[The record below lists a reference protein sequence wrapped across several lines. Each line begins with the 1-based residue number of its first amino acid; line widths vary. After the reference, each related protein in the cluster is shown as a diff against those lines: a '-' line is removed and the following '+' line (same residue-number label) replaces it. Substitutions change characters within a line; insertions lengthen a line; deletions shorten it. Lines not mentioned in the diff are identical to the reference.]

1 LPAKSVA
8 ACLGFAALALLARPT
23 HAKAPLPTVL
33 LYPASPADVAAT
45 VDLRTRLRLDG
56 QVQVLTYDPES
67 AAVRRAASDFAHPEW
82 LTGTFSNDGV
92 RYSLARALGAAFYI
106 VVGPGRQPDSTH
118 LELVDTTPAALAFD
132 WYGTNRQFG
141 ARALESQIQAALAH
155 PAAGPVESIA
165 AEPVPPTPLPP
176 SVVVPPV
183 QTATAPP
190 LVAAPP
196 AAIVPP
202 LVVMPPVQIAA
213 APEPAA
219 PPVVT
224 PPASVIVVPPAP
236 VVAVPPVQIATVPK
250 PVPVVAAPPAVVV
263 PSSEAASP
271 VPVAAPPVQV
281 AVPKPAPIAPLP
293 VVPPVPI
300 VAVPP
305 VAAVPPVVVAP
316 PVPVA
321 VVPEALP
328 VPAAPLPLLT
338 TGRPETVVPAQ
349 LPNPIITPERVA
361 ARPVP
366 PTVSLPL
373 PKPSAVPTTP
383 APPTVAA
390 LPPLPLKLPE
400 QVAPRPVPAAPP
412 TQMARVFPP
421 ALPTPQ
427 VAPAIELP
435 AEPIPAKPIPDDAA
449 PIAAAPIPVLKLPS
463 AKAPDLAPIR
473 SLLAQGDAA
482 MDGGDFVSAIS
493 FYRQAINGVPL
504 SVVPRLKLAQAYQ
517 KSGLNDKALDEAK
530 RAVEISPEDDSL
542 QKFLAQ
548 MDQDSGNSDGS
559 LARARALV
567 DRDPANAGAHSDL
580 AEASW
585 NSGDLRGAETEY
597 QSAKKLSPAG
607 DHTAD
612 AHLAQLYA
620 AQGRY
625 DDSLAALKS
634 AGGAGYLLALKI
646 VRSRSET
653 LSGTID
659 ASRSAFAKGT
669 RTREQFY
676 DTAKKT
682 SADAQALADFVT
694 QLKPLPAYKLSHLHR
709 VLSAN
714 LLAQEA
720 ATLVSM
726 IETGSAVTEAT
737 VADLDKS
744 AMTEMLTARAAEEKL
759 GLWAHPVQDGKR

>member
-1 LPAKSVA
+1 MSAKSVA
-8 ACLGFAALALLARPT
+8 ACLGLAALALLARPS

-33 LYPASPADVAAT
+33 LYPASPADVAAV

-67 AAVRRAASDFAHPEW
+67 AAVRRAAEESAHPEW
-82 LTGTFSNDGV
+82 LAGALSNEGA

-132 WYGTNRQFG
+132 WYGTNRQYG

-155 PAAGPVESIA
+155 PVAGAIESIA
-165 AEPVPPTPLPP
+165 AAPITSTPLPAAPPVQTATAPPPVVALPVPVVPVPPVQIAVVPPTP
-176 SVVVPPV
+176 VVPPV

-190 LVAAPP
+190 PVETVP
-196 AAIVPP
+196 AVIVPP
-202 LVVMPPVQIAA
+202 VAVIPPVQIAA
-213 APEPAA
+213 
-219 PPVVT
+219 
-224 PPASVIVVPPAP
+224 
-236 VVAVPPVQIATVPK
+236 
-250 PVPVVAAPPAVVV
+250 
-263 PSSEAASP
+263 
-271 VPVAAPPVQV
+271 
-281 AVPKPAPIAPLP
+281 
-293 VVPPVPI
+293 
-300 VAVPP
+300 
-305 VAAVPPVVVAP
+305 
-316 PVPVA
+316 
-321 VVPEALP
+321 VPEP
-328 VPAAPLPLLT
+328 VPAAPLPLLS
-338 TGRPETVVPAQ
+338 TGRPETAAPVGP
-349 LPNPIITPERVA
+349 PKTIITPERVV
-361 ARPVP
+361 ARAVPLPVP
-366 PTVSLPL
+366 IVTL
-373 PKPSAVPTTP
+373 PKPVAVP
-383 APPTVAA
+383 APVAVAA
-390 LPPLPLKLPE
+390 LPALPLKLPE
-400 QVAPRPVPAAPP
+400 QVLPRPVPAAPP

-421 ALPTPQ
+421 ALPIPKI
-427 VAPAIELP
+427 APAIEPP
-435 AEPIPAKPIPDDAA
+435 AGIVPDEAV
-449 PIAAAPIPVLKLPS
+449 PIAAAPAPVPLLKVPA
-463 AKAPDLAPIR
+463 AKAPDLAPVLP
-473 SLLAQGDAA
+473 LLAQGDSA
-482 MDGGDFVSAIS
+482 MDGGDLVSAIS

-559 LARARALV
+559 LARTRALV
-567 DRDPANAGAHSDL
+567 ERDPANAVAHSDL
-580 AEASW
+580 AEALW

-597 QSAKKLSPAG
+597 QTAKKLSPAT
-607 DHTAD
+607 DHLAD

-625 DDSLAALKS
+625 DDSLDALKA
-634 AGGAGYLLALKI
+634 AGGEGYPLALKI

-653 LSGTID
+653 LSSTID
-659 ASRSAFAKGT
+659 ASRGAFAKG
-669 RTREQFY
+669 RITREQFY

-682 SADAQALADFVT
+682 SADAQALADFVS

-726 IETGSAVTEAT
+726 IETGSDATAAT
-737 VADLDKS
+737 VSDLDKS

-759 GLWAHPVQDGKR
+759 GLWARPVQDGKR

>member
-1 LPAKSVA
+1 MPAKSVA
-8 ACLGFAALALLARPT
+8 AYLGLAALALLARPS

-33 LYPASPADVAAT
+33 LYPASPADVAAA

-67 AAVRRAASDFAHPEW
+67 SAVRRAASDFSHPEW
-82 LTGTFSNDGV
+82 LTGAFSNEGV
-92 RYSLARALGAAFYI
+92 RYSLARALGASFYI

-132 WYGTNRQFG
+132 WYGTNRQYG

-155 PAAGPVESIA
+155 PSADAGESIA
-165 AEPVPPTPLPP
+165 AAPVTSTPLP
-176 SVVVPPV
+176 
-183 QTATAPP
+183 AAPP
-190 LVAAPP
+190 LISPPVAVA
-196 AAIVPP
+196 
-202 LVVMPPVQIAA
+202 PPVQIAA
-213 APEPAA
+213 AP
-219 PPVVT
+219 PVVT
-224 PPASVIVVPPAP
+224 PPVPAALPIAVAP
-236 VVAVPPVQIATVPK
+236 LVPVAVIPA
-250 PVPVVAAPPAVVV
+250 PVPVVAAPSVPVVALPPAVTV
-263 PSSEAASP
+263 PSIVS
-271 VPVAAPPVQV
+271 APPVQ
-281 AVPKPAPIAPLP
+281 IA
-293 VVPPVPI
+293 VVP
-300 VAVPP
+300 A
-305 VAAVPPVVVAP
+305 

-321 VVPEALP
+321 VVPP
-328 VPAAPLPLLT
+328 VPTAPLPLLA
-338 TGRPETVVPAQ
+338 TGRPQTAAPLEPPKT
-349 LPNPIITPERVA
+349 IITPERVV
-361 ARPVP
+361 ARALPPPVS
-366 PTVSLPL
+366 VPL
-373 PKPSAVPTTP
+373 PKPAAVPTAP
-383 APPTVAA
+383 APVAVA
-390 LPPLPLKLPE
+390 VLPPLPLKLQE
-400 QVAPRPVPAAPP
+400 QVAPRPVPPVVPPP

-421 ALPTPQ
+421 ALPTPE
-427 VAPAIELP
+427 VAPAIEPP
-435 AEPIPAKPIPDDAA
+435 AGPTPDDNA
-449 PIAAAPIPVLKLPS
+449 PIAAAPVPILKRPS
-463 AKAPDLAPIR
+463 AKAPDLTPVQP
-473 SLLAQGDAA
+473 LLAQGDAA

-504 SVVPRLKLAQAYQ
+504 NVVPRLKLAQAYL

-559 LARARALV
+559 LVRARALV
-567 DRDPANAGAHSDL
+567 ERDPANAGAHSDL
-580 AEASW
+580 AEALW

-597 QSAKKLSPAG
+597 QTAKTLSPAG
-607 DHTAD
+607 DHVAD

-625 DDSLAALKS
+625 DDSLQALKA
-634 AGGAGYLLALKI
+634 AGGEGYLLALKI

-653 LSGTID
+653 LSSTIE

-669 RTREQFY
+669 ITREQFY

-682 SADAQALADFVT
+682 SADAQALADFVA

-726 IETGSAVTEAT
+726 IETGSDAT
-737 VADLDKS
+737 ASTVSDLDKS

-759 GLWAHPVQDGKR
+759 GLWPRAVQDGKR

>member
-1 LPAKSVA
+1 MSAKSVA

-67 AAVRRAASDFAHPEW
+67 AAVRRVSEESAHPEW
-82 LTGTFSNDGV
+82 VTGPLTNEGA

-132 WYGTNRQFG
+132 WYGTNRQYG

-155 PAAGPVESIA
+155 PAAEAIESIA
-165 AEPVPPTPLPP
+165 AAPVTPTPLP
-176 SVVVPPV
+176 VAPPV
-183 QTATAPP
+183 QTATAPLP
-190 LVAAPP
+190 AATPPVMTPSVPAVTVPPAQTATVPPPVVTAPSVSAPP
-196 AAIVPP
+196 VA
-202 LVVMPPVQIAA
+202 VVPPVQIAA
-213 APEPAA
+213 
-219 PPVVT
+219 V
-224 PPASVIVVPPAP
+224 PAP
-236 VVAVPPVQIATVPK
+236 VPD
-250 PVPVVAAPPAVVV
+250 
-263 PSSEAASP
+263 
-271 VPVAAPPVQV
+271 
-281 AVPKPAPIAPLP
+281 
-293 VVPPVPI
+293 
-300 VAVPP
+300 
-305 VAAVPPVVVAP
+305 
-316 PVPVA
+316 
-321 VVPEALP
+321 VVPEAPP
-328 VPAAPLPLLT
+328 VPAAPLALLA
-338 TGRPETVVPAQ
+338 TGRPETAAPAP
-349 LPNPIITPERVA
+349 LPKTIITPERVV
-361 ARPVP
+361 ARAIPLPV
-366 PTVSLPL
+366 PL
-373 PKPSAVPTTP
+373 PKPTAVPTAP
-383 APPTVAA
+383 APVAVATLPA
-390 LPPLPLKLPE
+390 LPLTLPE
-400 QVAPRPVPAAPP
+400 QVVPRPVSAAPP
-412 TQMARVFPP
+412 TQIARVFPP
-421 ALPTPQ
+421 SLPTPQ
-427 VAPAIELP
+427 ITPAIEPP
-435 AEPIPAKPIPDDAA
+435 AGPVPDEAVPIATL
-449 PIAAAPIPVLKLPS
+449 PIAAAPVPLLKVPA
-463 AKAPDLAPIR
+463 AKAPDLAPILP
-473 SLLAQGDAA
+473 LLAQGDAA
-482 MDGGDFVSAIS
+482 MDGGDLVSAIS

-580 AEASW
+580 AEALW

-597 QSAKKLSPAG
+597 QTAKKLSPAT
-607 DHTAD
+607 DHLAD

-625 DDSLAALKS
+625 DDSLAALKA
-634 AGGAGYLLALKI
+634 AGGAGYPLALKI

-653 LSGTID
+653 LSSAID
-659 ASRSAFAKGT
+659 ASRSAFAKG
-669 RTREQFY
+669 RITREQFY

-682 SADAQALADFVT
+682 SADAQALADFVS

-726 IETGSAVTEAT
+726 IETGSEAT
-737 VADLDKS
+737 AATVSDLDKS

-759 GLWAHPVQDGKR
+759 GLWARPVQDGKR

>member
-1 LPAKSVA
+1 M
-8 ACLGFAALALLARPT
+8 
-23 HAKAPLPTVL
+23 L
-33 LYPASPADVAAT
+33 LYPASPADVAAA

-67 AAVRRAASDFAHPEW
+67 AAVHRAASDFAHPEW
-82 LTGTFSNDGV
+82 LTGAFTNEGV
-92 RYSLARALGAAFYI
+92 RYSLARALGASFYI

-118 LELVDTTPAALAFD
+118 LELVDTTPAALTFD
-132 WYGTNRQFG
+132 WYGTNRQYG

-155 PAAGPVESIA
+155 PAADAGESIA
-165 AEPVPPTPLPP
+165 AAPVTPTPLP
-176 SVVVPPV
+176 
-183 QTATAPP
+183 
-190 LVAAPP
+190 AAPP
-196 AAIVPP
+196 VP
-202 LVVMPPVQIAA
+202 VITAPPVQIAA
-213 APEPAA
+213 V
-219 PPVVT
+219 PV
-224 PPASVIVVPPAP
+224 PAP
-236 VVAVPPVQIATVPK
+236 VV
-250 PVPVVAAPPAVVV
+250 
-263 PSSEAASP
+263 S
-271 VPVAAPPVQV
+271 
-281 AVPKPAPIAPLP
+281 
-293 VVPPVPI
+293 VPPVPI

-305 VAAVPPVVVAP
+305 AVTVPPIVAAPPVQVAVVPKPAPVAP
-316 PVPVA
+316 PVVMPPVQVVA
-321 VVPEALP
+321 VPKP
-328 VPAAPLPLLT
+328 VPAAPLPLLA
-338 TGRPETVVPAQ
+338 TGRPETAAPA
-349 LPNPIITPERVA
+349 LPPKTIITPERVM
-361 ARPVP
+361 ARALPPPVS
-366 PTVSLPL
+366 VPL
-373 PKPSAVPTTP
+373 PKPTAVPTAP
-383 APPTVAA
+383 APVAVAA
-390 LPPLPLKLPE
+390 LPTLPLKLPE

-412 TQMARVFPP
+412 TQMARVLPP

-427 VAPAIELP
+427 LAPAIEPP
-435 AEPIPAKPIPDDAA
+435 AGPTPDDA
-449 PIAAAPIPVLKLPS
+449 PIAAAPIPLLKVPS
-463 AKAPDLAPIR
+463 AKAPDLTPVLP
-473 SLLAQGDAA
+473 LLAQGDSA

-504 SVVPRLKLAQAYQ
+504 SIVPRLKLAQAYQ

-548 MDQDSGNSDGS
+548 MDQNSGNSDGS

-567 DRDPANAGAHSDL
+567 ERDPANAGAHSDL
-580 AEASW
+580 AEAFW

-597 QSAKKLSPAG
+597 QTAKTLSPAG

-625 DDSLAALKS
+625 DDSLQSLKS

-653 LSGTID
+653 LSSTIE
-659 ASRSAFAKGT
+659 ASRSAFAKG
-669 RTREQFY
+669 RSTREQFY

-682 SADAQALADFVT
+682 SADAQALADFVS

-726 IETGSAVTEAT
+726 IETGSETAAAT
-737 VADLDKS
+737 VSDLDKS

-759 GLWAHPVQDGKR
+759 GLWPRAVQDGKR

>member
-1 LPAKSVA
+1 LSAKPIAV
-8 ACLGFAALALLARPT
+8 CLGLAALALLARPS
-23 HAKAPLPTVL
+23 HAKAPLPMVL
-33 LYPASPADVAAT
+33 LYPASPADVAAA

-82 LTGTFSNDGV
+82 LTGAFTNDGV

-106 VVGPGRQPDSTH
+106 VVGPGRQTDSTH

-132 WYGTNRQFG
+132 WYGANRQYG

-155 PAAGPVESIA
+155 PAAGAVESIA
-165 AEPVPPTPLPP
+165 SMPVTPTPIP
-176 SVVVPPV
+176 
-183 QTATAPP
+183 
-190 LVAAPP
+190 AAPP
-196 AAIVPP
+196 IP
-202 LVVMPPVQIAA
+202 VVTAPPVQIAA
-213 APEPAA
+213 VPE
-219 PPVVT
+219 
-224 PPASVIVVPPAP
+224 
-236 VVAVPPVQIATVPK
+236 
-250 PVPVVAAPPAVVV
+250 PVPVVT
-263 PSSEAASP
+263 
-271 VPVAAPPVQV
+271 
-281 AVPKPAPIAPLP
+281 
-293 VVPPVPI
+293 
-300 VAVPP
+300 
-305 VAAVPPVVVAP
+305 P

-321 VVPEALP
+321 VVPPLATPPVTPPVPPPLPVVAAPVQTAVVPVPPPAATPTPAPEALS
-328 VPAAPLPLLT
+328 VPAAPLPLLAT
-338 TGRPETVVPAQ
+338 ERPETAVPVGPAKP
-349 LPNPIITPERVA
+349 LITPERVA
-361 ARPVP
+361 ARPLP
-366 PTVSLPL
+366 PPVSVPL
-373 PKPSAVPTTP
+373 PKPAAVPTAP
-383 APPTVAA
+383 APMAVAA

-412 TQMARVFPP
+412 PTQMARVFPP
-421 ALPTPQ
+421 ALPTPE
-427 VAPAIELP
+427 VAPAIEPP
-435 AEPIPAKPIPDDAA
+435 AGLIPDETA
-449 PIAAAPIPVLKLPS
+449 PIAAAPAPLLKVPS
-463 AKAPDLAPIR
+463 AKAPDLAPVLP
-473 SLLAQGDAA
+473 LLAQGDAA

-504 SVVPRLKLAQAYQ
+504 SIVPRLKLAQAYQ

-530 RAVEISPEDDSL
+530 RAVEIAPEDDSL

-580 AEASW
+580 AEALW

-597 QSAKKLSPAG
+597 KTAKKLFPAE
-607 DHTAD
+607 DHSAD

-625 DDSLAALKS
+625 DDSLDALKS

-653 LSGTID
+653 LSSTIE

-669 RTREQFY
+669 VTREQFY

-682 SADAQALADFVT
+682 SADAQALADFVS

-726 IETGSAVTEAT
+726 IETGSDTAAAT
-737 VADLDKS
+737 VSDLDKS

-759 GLWAHPVQDGKR
+759 GLWPRAVQDGKR